1 MRLNN
6 PDESI
11 AFHVFWC
18 CGRPKRNSGIWVIHY
33 EFTVL
38 SYSLKPVS
46 VYIYIYFKIFKM
58 SNKPLG
64 LKVCSLEIG
73 FGIPMAARQ
82 RFSWPTMSWTFLLVE
97 QVAKNS
103 FQSDS
108 VRLELDLHPTRLT
121 FNFALMVFSAR
132 VSFPINTFSIIRG
145 VHRQC
150 VSMYP
155 AKQPI
160 GSADSRR
167 PRCCDVNNKVYKL
180 L

>member
-1 MRLNN
+1 
-6 PDESI
+6 
-11 AFHVFWC
+11 
-18 CGRPKRNSGIWVIHY
+18 
-33 EFTVL
+33 
-38 SYSLKPVS
+38 
-46 VYIYIYFKIFKM
+46 M

-82 RFSWPTMSWTFLLVE
+82 RFSWPTMSWTLLVE
-97 QVAKNS
+97 QVVKNS

-121 FNFALMVFSAR
+121 FNFALVVFSAI
-132 VSFPINTFSIIRG
+132 VSFPINTFSIIKG
-145 VHRQC
+145 VHRQG

-180 L
+180 LKNLARQGRHFVIIMKCLFMFVDFCILVICVFLKLYSISMNPYWYT